1 MLDASAGNVNSKLV
15 EAAHQ
20 MTETIASLEDRC
32 EVLEKMVVGE
42 TDHPPPLH
50 SNYSSMFARARL
62 LSISISVHLA
72 ECTHTDRQDQAIFPT
87 CNQPA

>member
-1 MLDASAGNVNSKLV
+1 MLQATLDASAGNVNAKLV

-42 TDHPPPLH
+42 WISWHAACMAPQSLRTLPPSPSASPH
-50 SNYSSMFARARL
+50 NSS
-62 LSISISVHLA
+62 
-72 ECTHTDRQDQAIFPT
+72 E
-87 CNQPA
+87 N